1 MALVH
6 FFALATARV
15 HESFDGDVGALAT
28 STVGARRTWYSSRR
42 MQEPFEGHVPQVH
55 PDAFVH
61 SAAILIGEVE
71 IGPESSVWPTATL
84 RGDDGPIRIGART
97 SIQDGTV
104 IHNTEGLSTT
114 TVGDRVTVGHRVI
127 LHGCTVGDDCIIG
140 MGCII
145 LDNAVVEPGCIVGAG
160 AVIPPGKRVEAGTVV
175 VGNPMRLLRT
185 CTEKDTEFIAYS
197 WKEYVKRVGQYR
209 ARDARGNG

>member
-1 MALVH
+1 MI
-6 FFALATARV
+6 RN
-15 HESFDGDVGALAT
+15 GG
-28 STVGARRTWYSSRR
+28 
-42 MQEPFEGHVPQVH
+42 MQEPFEGHQPQID

-61 SAAILIGEVE
+61 AAAVVIGEVTL
-71 IGPESSVWPTATL
+71 GALSSVWPTATL
-84 RGDDGPIRIGART
+84 RGDDGPIRIGTRT

-160 AVIPPGKRVEAGTVV
+160 ALIPPGKRVKAGTVV
-175 VGNPMRLLRT
+175 IGNPMRVLRT
-185 CTEKDTEFIAYS
+185 CTPADHESIEFS
-197 WKEYVKRVGQYR
+197 WREYVKRVGQYR
-209 ARDARGNG
+209 ARDARSG